1 MKIDTLLLSACGTK
15 GISYIGVFD
24 CLIKHK
30 VIQHDLNGIKKI
42 IACSA
47 GCIFAICILLKYK
60 LDQMKRIILNYE
72 LSGVLDMNDLD
83 DLFTNQGLFSNQKIS
98 EIIITLLKH
107 KYGIT
112 DISLKEFYD
121 KTKIELIVKVY
132 NITDLKDEYISYKN
146 SPNISIIQ
154 LIQMTTSIPIIF
166 KPVLYNG
173 KYYIDGGITG
183 ILPYTNI
190 DDNYLGIYI
199 RSKIDTNNIL
209 ELTAVSYILRI
220 INYINEAYDIPL
232 TDKRIVCIQLDINS
246 TIEQFSIDMDQKVKL
261 LTDSYNQTYKHIM
274 NYKLA

>member
-47 GCIFAICILLKYK
+47 GCIFALCILLKYK

-72 LSGVLDMNDLD
+72 LSGVSDMNDLD

-132 NITDLKDEYISYKN
+132 NITDSW
-146 SPNISIIQ
+146 
-154 LIQMTTSIPIIF
+154 F
-166 KPVLYNG
+166 
-173 KYYIDGGITG
+173 YY
-183 ILPYTNI
+183 
-190 DDNYLGIYI
+190 
-199 RSKIDTNNIL
+199 
-209 ELTAVSYILRI
+209 ELVS
-220 INYINEAYDIPL
+220 
-232 TDKRIVCIQLDINS
+232 T
-246 TIEQFSIDMDQKVKL
+246 
-261 LTDSYNQTYKHIM
+261 
-274 NYKLA
+274 